1 MEINPIALCLIFWK
15 KSKKSHYIDR
25 VRLLLLFF
33 LFQNFPISLY
43 NFYFIALK
51 SNLIIKYVGKFSYL
65 GMECS
70 RRTRPLP
77 SFICRTTIVGAKE
90 LWESKNK
97 VIHPKYSKPW
107 HTQLIVCTVTLNCIC
122 VSLFKFHTYLNF

>member
-15 KSKKSHYIDR
+15 KSKSRTTLTESACYYF
-25 VRLLLLFF
+25 FF
-33 LFQNFPISLY
+33 LFQNFSISLY

-77 SFICRTTIVGAKE
+77 SFICRTTIVGPKE

-97 VIHPKYSKPW
+97 VIYPKYSKLW
-107 HTQLIVCTVTLNCIC
+107 HTQLIVCTVKC
-122 VSLFKFHTYLNF
+122 